1 MPIIE
6 VLTHIAAPPAR
17 CFYLALSVD
26 LHVVSARQ
34 THEQVVGGVRSG
46 LLRLGDEVTFC
57 ARHFGIWQTLT
68 SKITEYQAPAY
79 FCDEMQR
86 GAFKTMRHEHHF
98 EPQGAGTLMR
108 DVFNFTSPLGLL
120 GKLADALVLSEY
132 LRRFL
137 VQRGAVVKHYAE
149 TNAWQ
154 TVLPAGS
161 EISLWHSR

>member
-1 MPIIE
+1 MATIE
-6 VLTHIAAPPAR
+6 VLTRIAAPQAR

-26 LHVVSARQ
+26 LHAVSTRQ
-34 THEQVVGGVRSG
+34 TQEQVVGGVRSG
-46 LLRLGDEVTFC
+46 LLHLGDEVTFQ

-68 SKITEYQAPAY
+68 SKITAYQAPVY

-86 GAFKTMRHEHHF
+86 GAFKSMRHEHHF
-98 EPQGAGTLMR
+98 ELDGADTIMR
-108 DVFNFTSPLGLL
+108 DVFQFTSPLGVL
-120 GKLADALVLSEY
+120 GKIADTLVLSAY

-149 TNAWQ
+149 TDAWQ

-161 EISLWHSR
+161 

>member
-1 MPIIE
+1 MPCLE
-6 VLTHIAAPPAR
+6 VLTRIAAPPAR

-26 LHVVSARQ
+26 LHAVSAQQ
-34 THEQVVGGVRSG
+34 TQEQIVGGVRSG
-46 LLRLGDEVTFC
+46 LLQLGDEVTFR

-68 SKITEYQAPAY
+68 SKITAYKAPDY

-86 GAFKTMRHEHHF
+86 GAFKAMRHAHYF
-98 EPQGAGTLMR
+98 EPEGAVTIMR
-108 DVFNFTSPLGLL
+108 DVFEFASPLGVL
-120 GKLADALVLSEY
+120 GELVDTLVLSSY

-149 TNAWQ
+149 TDAWQ

-161 EISLWHSR
+161 